1 MYKGSLRDI
10 VEHADREL
18 PRDILPDPLPVGGH
32 RVEEEVPQPPD
43 DDLGPEVLPSAGHVP
58 PDLPVAPFPEEGPVL
73 PIHPEGGGDGKTVV
87 DPRRGLPPLPH
98 FPVEDRLR
106 PQRLAN
112 LLGGG
117 ARKLPAVA
125 DPQRLP
131 QDPVA
136 LGDRHHGEPFPGHS
150 LHERVA
156 DDVGRR
162 EIVRLV
168 LHRRHRDLRSLRQDR
183 RRRFRA
189 DLLPP
194 SAPRRGQE
202 DRNDDQDRNRRPSP
216 AAMHRHSSSTQ
227 RMQVTGQRSIASW
240 IAAASAPSGSWTSAR
255 LSASNRNTAGTVST
269 HTPQAMHSSLLTYG
283 TRFIFNPRAIGPSI
297 PDIIAPSPFH
307 RSGPLEPEV
316 PRERL
321 VAQASV

>member
-58 PDLPVAPFPEEGPVL
+58 
-73 PIHPEGGGDGKTVV
+73 
-87 DPRRGLPPLPH
+87 
-98 FPVEDRLR
+98 
-106 PQRLAN
+106 
-112 LLGGG
+112 
-117 ARKLPAVA
+117 
-125 DPQRLP
+125 
-131 QDPVA
+131 
-136 LGDRHHGEPFPGHS
+136 
-150 LHERVA
+150 
-156 DDVGRR
+156 
-162 EIVRLV
+162 
-168 LHRRHRDLRSLRQDR
+168 R
-183 RRRFRA
+183 RRCRA

-194 SAPRRGQE
+194 PAPRRGQE

-255 LSASNRNTAGTVST
+255 VSASNRNTAGTLST
-269 HTPQAMHSSLLTYG
+269 HTPQAMHSSLLTRG
-283 TRFIFNPRAIGPSI
+283 TRFIFNPRAGGPSF
-297 PDIIAPSPFH
+297 PT
-307 RSGPLEPEV
+307 PL
-316 PRERL
+316 
-321 VAQASV
+321 